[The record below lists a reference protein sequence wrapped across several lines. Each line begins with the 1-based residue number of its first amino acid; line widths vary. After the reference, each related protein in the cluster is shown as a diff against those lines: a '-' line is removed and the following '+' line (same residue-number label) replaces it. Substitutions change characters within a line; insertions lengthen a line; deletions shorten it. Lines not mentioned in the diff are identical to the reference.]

1 MRSGAAAGHRGY
13 FHEAAFYGSD
23 DEFLAIVLPF
33 LAGGIEAGEPTAVA
47 LDERKAELIRAAMG
61 DTASITFLEEPARDA
76 RPTRFIREYRE
87 LAAAHVAE
95 GARQVRIV
103 GELPLPGMS
112 LSWEWWARYEAA
124 INHAFDEFPLWGVC
138 SYDTRLAPA
147 EVLADVART
156 HPHVATA
163 DGQHLPN
170 SRFEDPAEF
179 LAGRPAA
186 RADPLEAAAPTID
199 LVNPTPVGA
208 RRAVLDCSRAT
219 HLDEAEVDDFVY
231 AVSEVVTNALCHGNS
246 PVRLQLWSSGGRMVA
261 TVTDGG
267 HGFTDPLAGF
277 LPMNKSFSGGLGLWL
292 AHQMCDHVTF
302 GRDDEGFKVRLV
314 VGLPALAP

>member
-61 DTASITFLEEPARDA
+61 DTASISFLEEPARDA

-186 RADPLEAAAPTID
+186 RP
-199 LVNPTPVGA
+199 PVLIRSRPRH
-208 RRAVLDCSRAT
+208 RRST
-219 HLDEAEVDDFVY
+219 
-231 AVSEVVTNALCHGNS
+231 
-246 PVRLQLWSSGGRMVA
+246 W
-261 TVTDGG
+261 
-267 HGFTDPLAGF
+267 
-277 LPMNKSFSGGLGLWL
+277 
-292 AHQMCDHVTF
+292 
-302 GRDDEGFKVRLV
+302 
-314 VGLPALAP
+314 